1 MGRTLPPLREEE
13 VDPDPLAQFRAWL
26 DEEVRAGLRLPAPM
40 LLGTATPAGRPAART
55 VLLNGFDARGFAFFT
70 NYESRKGR
78 ELADNPRA
86 VLLFVWAGHARQVG
100 IEGRVEKLSAA
111 ESDEYF
117 RGRPRDSQLGAWASR
132 QSAVISGREVLDE
145 RVRQL
150 AGQFRGLAIPRP
162 PYWGG
167 FRLDPEA
174 IEFWQSRPDRL
185 HDRLRYRRLEGRW
198 HIERLSP

>member
-1 MGRTLPPLREEE
+1 VERTLPPLREGE
-13 VDPDPLAQFRAWL
+13 VDPDPLAQFRVWL

-40 LLGTATPAGRPAART
+40 LLGTATPAGRPSART
-55 VLLNGFDARGFAFFT
+55 VLLNGFDAQGFAFFT

-78 ELADNPRA
+78 ELAENPRA
-86 VLLFVWAGHARQVG
+86 VLLFVWAGHARQVC
-100 IEGRVEKLSAA
+100 IEGPIAKLSAA

-132 QSAVISGREVLDE
+132 QSAVISSREVLDE

-150 AGQFRGLAIPRP
+150 AEQFRGLAIPRP

-174 IEFWQSRPDRL
+174 IEFWQGRPDRL

-198 HIERLSP
+198 YIERLSP